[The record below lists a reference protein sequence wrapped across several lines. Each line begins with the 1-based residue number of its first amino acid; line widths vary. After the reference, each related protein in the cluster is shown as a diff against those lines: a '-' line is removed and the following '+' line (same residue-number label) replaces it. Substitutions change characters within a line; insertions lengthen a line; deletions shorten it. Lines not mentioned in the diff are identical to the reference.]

1 MSRENRDFEFKQY
14 QSDDIDKDGVRST
27 QYLTLQEGERFI
39 PRAFLNQN
47 IVEETAIPRD
57 RKEKKL
63 GIYLHNS
70 GKGKNRVATS
80 TQWKYL
86 AKWLEN
92 RDVEWGDIYSV
103 YTDFDTLL
111 TRLRLFKYLW
121 ILEFEILTEEE
132 ANKLQLQLKKKRV
145 TIHTFKK
152 TYQPS
157 YWLFTEELKPTY
169 WYQNRLK
176 ND

>member
-1 MSRENRDFEFKQY
+1 MSRENRDFEFKKF
-14 QSDDIDKDGVRST
+14 DREHLDKDGKTVIRT
-27 QYLTLQEGERFI
+27 VNLDYDEKYI

-57 RKEKKL
+57 KKEKKL

-103 YTDFDTLL
+103 YTDFETLL

-152 TYQPS
+152 TFQPS